1 MPSIPLAQSDRKRL
15 AAQEA
20 DILLRNRLVEPNP
33 VLAENV
39 PSFIARP
46 ALRFWQH
53 IGEESDPTKG
63 PIRACFSQPGA
74 FDDDLFPVAYNSLYR
89 VDRVDGTQT
98 LIANDLVGGD
108 ENSAVRMTC
117 TGDIGTIGPR
127 LWIVDGQTLRV
138 YMEDGFATGHL
149 LATAN
154 FADGDVIRLGS
165 TYYRM
170 STGSLDSGSPAG
182 TAGNPWRVL
191 IGAFL
196 IQSYTNLFNAINA
209 SGVAGTDYST
219 ALFENPAAYA
229 QDATATGLYVRA
241 RDTGSFGNSVVTT
254 ETGANVSWTQGGTL
268 TNGGTPGIV
277 VVPLPDG
284 VGALDIRVINN
295 FVIVVP
301 AQGQGINGRFYWIE
315 PGEITIDPLNF
326 ATAERSPDPIYQCV
340 VFGDQFW
347 LPGQDTT
354 EVYYMTGDIDAPVA
368 RFQGV
373 VFDRG
378 VHPGCAIQVFDSAVV
393 IDSFGGIYQ
402 IKGGE
407 KKISTPDIDER
418 LRRAIAYQNIRSL
431 L

>member
-1 MPSIPLAQSDRKRL
+1 MASIPLAQSDRRRL

-20 DILLRNRLVEPNP
+20 DILLRNRYVEPNP
-33 VLAENV
+33 VLADNV

-53 IGEESDPTKG
+53 IGEVSDPTKG

-74 FDDDLFPVAYNSLYR
+74 FDDDIFPVAYNSLYR
-89 VDRVDGTQT
+89 VARTDGTQT
-98 LIANDLVGGD
+98 LIANNFIGGD
-108 ENSAVRMTC
+108 ENTAVRMTC
-117 TGDIGTIGPR
+117 TGDIGDIGPR

-154 FADGDVIRLGS
+154 FADGDVVQLG
-165 TYYRM
+165 TVYYRM
-170 STGSLDSGSPAG
+170 STGSLDSGAPAG
-182 TAGNPWRVL
+182 TVGNPWRVL
-191 IGAFL
+191 IGGAL
-196 IQSYTNLFNAINA
+196 IQSYTNLFNAINE

-219 ALFENPAAYA
+219 ALAQNPDALA
-229 QDATATGLYVRA
+229 QEAVATGVYVRA
-241 RDTGSFGNSVVTT
+241 TASGSFGNTVTTT
-254 ETGANVSWTQGGTL
+254 ETGANVSWTQGATL
-268 TNGGTPGIV
+268 TDGGTPGIV

-284 VGALDIRVINN
+284 VGALDIQVINN
-295 FVIVVP
+295 FVIVIP

-315 PGEITIDPLNF
+315 PGEIVIDPLNF
-326 ATAERSPDPIYQCV
+326 ATAERSPDPIYQVV

-347 LPGQDTT
+347 LPGQNTT
-354 EVYYMTGDIDAPVA
+354 EVYYMTGDIDVPVT

-393 IDSFGGIYQ
+393 IDSFGGVYQ

-418 LRRAIAYQNIRSL
+418 LRRAIAYQNIRNPF
-431 L
+431 